1 MSFGCPYLD
10 CCCHCHYHLL
20 LVISKIEMERGKVH
34 SFDTARCYLQ
44 LFIAYFT
51 PCIRLKLFQAKPFAF
66 RYFRELF
73 FSSRLSA
80 FMFVTFMLCVH
91 NLRNVTNL
99 ENTNSILAHGKFDE
113 IVWHFLQD
121 SSIFYCSLV
130 RLMAADFFI
139 ILFLLV
145 FFFGKAIKH
154 LSDTCF
160 NIDKTHQPIWCDVF
174 AALCVPYT
182 VHALNIRNLW

>member
-1 MSFGCPYLD
+1 
-10 CCCHCHYHLL
+10 
-20 LVISKIEMERGKVH
+20 MERGKVH
-34 SFDTARCYLQ
+34 SFNTARCYLQ

-51 PCIRLKLFQAKPFAF
+51 LCIRLKLFQAKPFAF
-66 RYFRELF
+66 CYFCELF
-73 FSSRLSA
+73 FSSRFSA
-80 FMFVTFMLCVH
+80 FMFITSMLCVH

-99 ENTNSILAHGKFDE
+99 ENTNSILEWIAHGKFDE

-145 FFFGKAIKH
+145 FFRESNKALERYLFQYRQNTSTNLMWCFCSTLRSIH
-154 LSDTCF
+154 CTC
-160 NIDKTHQPIWCDVF
+160 
-174 AALCVPYT
+174 A
-182 VHALNIRNLW
+182 